1 MRVNDSLSIVSNES
15 GMMLPQAPVITADQA
30 AELAGIQARIVAG
43 RACGTCTLCCK
54 VLAVPDFDHTPG
66 EWCTFCL
73 PGKGCGIYATRP
85 YTCRGHYCEWM
96 VSTGLGPEW
105 KPEKAKFVLFKTNG
119 GRRLTAHVDPGYP
132 SAWRR
137 SPFYENL
144 KIWAAEAAKKTP
156 VHMVDV
162 MIGEHVIVVLPDRDV
177 DVGVVP
183 ADELVLLG
191 KRATP
196 AGEVIEVHKIKREAA
211 PA

>member
-1 MRVNDSLSIVSNES
+1 MHA
-15 GMMLPQAPVITADQA
+15 PHQAPTITAAEA
-30 AELAGIQARIVAG
+30 AEIASIQARIVPG

-73 PGKGCGIYATRP
+73 PGKGCGIYPTRP
-85 YTCRGHYCEWM
+85 VTCRGHYCEWM
-96 VSTGLGPEW
+96 ISQGLGPEW
-105 KPEKAKFVLFKTNG
+105 KPEKAKFVLFKSHG

-196 AGEVIEVHKIKREAA
+196 AGEVIEVHKIKRDAA